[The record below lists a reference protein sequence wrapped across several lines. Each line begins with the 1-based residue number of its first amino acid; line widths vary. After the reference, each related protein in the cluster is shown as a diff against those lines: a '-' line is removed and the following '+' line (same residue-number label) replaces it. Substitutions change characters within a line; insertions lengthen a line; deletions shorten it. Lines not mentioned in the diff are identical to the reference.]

1 MITTYQSGRLVEA
14 TISDM
19 CDSNHGYGITVVFS
33 DTM

>member
-19 CDSNHGYGITVVFS
+19 CDSNHGYGITTVFS